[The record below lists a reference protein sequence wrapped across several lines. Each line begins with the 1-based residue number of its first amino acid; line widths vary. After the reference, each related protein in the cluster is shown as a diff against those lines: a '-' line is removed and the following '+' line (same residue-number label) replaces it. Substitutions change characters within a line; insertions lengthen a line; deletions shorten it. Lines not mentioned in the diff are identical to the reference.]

1 MIPSD
6 DNDLLDPFEPDPRMA
21 GQRQPD
27 RLSGLTVGLV
37 GLLAAVAVAGV
48 TLFALGGEDETTE
61 PTDDPAAVAD
71 SADDL
76 ASSTGDGAGAGTGNG
91 DGNEA
96 DPPSETETES
106 ESQRQT
112 DPAGPTA
119 DGSATTT
126 NTPTTAATGS
136 NGSTTTTGARGAT
149 TTSSIAGSS
158 DTVEADETTGD
169 PTGGDPTADPTGGDP
184 NAGGTPGPPPT
195 PSTTPA
201 PTTGT
206 CQIPA
211 GGFDGRAGAIDLGID
226 GACGALSA
234 TVQAVNPRDDLAD
247 TDWGRDIRVCQR
259 HPAAGEVEIGIRTGS
274 ETIDL
279 TEGWSRSAA
288 EAAADPVRSI
298 TIEFSDQA
306 TPETGPRPVVL
317 CRTDDAELSI
327 VHRPAT

>member
-6 DNDLLDPFEPDPRMA
+6 DHDLLDPFEPDPGMA

-61 PTDDPAAVAD
+61 PTDDQAAVAD
-71 SADDL
+71 SAGDL
-76 ASSTGDGAGAGTGNG
+76 ASSTGDGAGAETDTGTG
-91 DGNEA
+91 DEA
-96 DPPSETETES
+96 DPSSEPATQTET
-106 ESQRQT
+106 QTQT

-136 NGSTTTTGARGAT
+136 NGNTTTTGAGGAT
-149 TTSSIAGSS
+149 TSTIAGSS

-169 PTGGDPTADPTGGDP
+169 PTGGDPTADPNGDP
-184 NAGGTPGPPPT
+184 NAGGTPGPAPT

-211 GGFDGRAGAIDLGID
+211 GGFDGRAGVIDLGID

-234 TVQAVNPRDDLAD
+234 TVEAVNPRDDLAD

-288 EAAADPVRSI
+288 EAAADPVQSI